1 VGKRFIESS
10 KYRRASSM
18 QRWNWQRILLAST
31 LMACGVTAQAKI
43 NLHDLFTDHAVL
55 QRDMPIPVWGTAD
68 DGEII
73 TVKLGDETVTTTAEK
88 GKWLVKFKPRQV
100 GEPLSLKAEGK
111 DNTVELKDILIGE
124 VWLCGGQS
132 NMQWSVDQC
141 ETPAQIKTG
150 ANHPNLRL
158 ISIERVGSPTPQYNL
173 PGKKKKEK
181 VKDESGKEVTKDIV
195 GDPAPW
201 VICSDKTVGPFSA
214 VGYHYGVALQK
225 KLGVPVGLINS
236 NYGGTPAQRWAA
248 AEDLWAVPETKPY
261 VKTEGQG
268 GSANLKTDG
277 SDLYNAM
284 IAPLAPYVIR
294 GAIWYQGESNAGQ
307 AERYRTLFPTMI
319 QSWRKTFGQPEL
331 PFYFVQLAPYKD
343 KTDKPQESDWAELR
357 EAQLMTLSKL
367 PNTGM
372 VVITDVGNEKNIHP
386 IPKQPV
392 GERLALAALAN
403 TYKEKIEYSGPVFES
418 LKIHGDKAT
427 LRFSHIGE
435 GLEAKGD
442 KLTGFTMAGEDK
454 VWHNA
459 DAKIEGETVVVT
471 CDQVSKPVA
480 VRFGWANFPIVNLWN
495 KDGLPATPFRT
506 DNWPGVTAGK

>member
-1 VGKRFIESS
+1 
-10 KYRRASSM
+10 M
-18 QRWNWQRILLAST
+18 QRWNWQLGLFSLAII
-31 LMACGVTAQAKI
+31 AFGATANAAVK
-43 NLHDLFTDHAVL
+43 LHDLFTDHAVL

-68 DGEII
+68 DGEKV
-73 TVKLGDETVTTTAEK
+73 TVKLGDETVSTAAEK
-88 GKWLVKFKPRQV
+88 GKWLVKFKPLAA
-100 GEPLSLKAEGK
+100 GGPHTLKAAGK
-111 DNTVELKDILIGE
+111 DNSVEIKDLLIGE

-141 ETPAQIKTG
+141 EEPAKIKAG

-158 ISIERVGSPTPQYNL
+158 ISIHRGGKPTPAENL
-173 PGKKKKEK
+173 PGAPKKVK
-181 VKDESGKEVTKDIV
+181 VKDESGKEIDKTVED
-195 GDPAPW
+195 DPAPW
-201 VICSDKTVGPFSA
+201 VVSSDKTVGPFSA

-236 NYGGTPAQRWAA
+236 NVGGTPAQRWAA
-248 AEDLWAVPETKPY
+248 AEDLWAVPETKGY
-261 VKTEGQG
+261 VKAEGKG
-268 GSANLKTDG
+268 DAAKMKTDG

-284 IAPLAPYVIR
+284 IAPLAPYAIR

-319 QSWRKTFGQPEL
+319 QSWRKTFGQPEM
-331 PFYFVQLAPYKD
+331 PFYFVQLAPFKQ

-367 PNTGM
+367 PNTAM
-372 VVITDVGNEKNIHP
+372 AVITDIGHETNIHP
-386 IPKQPV
+386 TPKKPV
-392 GERLALAALAN
+392 GDRLALAALAN
-403 TYKEKIEYSGPVFES
+403 TYKEKLEFSGPVFES
-418 LKIHGDKAT
+418 LKIDGDKAI
-427 LRFSHIGE
+427 LRFSHVGS
-435 GLEAKGD
+435 GLEVKGD
-442 KLTGFTMAGEDK
+442 KLIGFTIAGEDK

-471 CDQVSKPVA
+471 CGEVSKPVA
-480 VRFGWANFPIVNLWN
+480 VRFGWANFPIVNFWN